1 MVKTYY
7 FLFLGL
13 LCFFGPKSIAQ
24 TDFPS
29 SDQIYEGLKKD
40 HYVGVPFPYDHQSL
54 DDAMQSF
61 LRFLALPEE
70 TKNRLQVSLSS
81 KHRRGDL
88 GFTYRQKLE
97 GNTYNDQ
104 KSFFHYH
111 PKFKQTYAQEI
122 AADPVMR
129 DFIERADKIWHA
141 VYEAT
146 GQVLKRLDSR
156 YPGIYDKVLKTET
169 PHIILRFLRYDIRTP
184 GKYLAKPHYDAGSMT
199 LALAESGPGLRIGSC
214 PDDLKA
220 IAHHDRQAVF
230 FLGANIAQILNP
242 EPLKPGWHDVVQVG
256 EKPKDNTYARW
267 AIVAF
272 IDGHDVEGAPEALTH
287 KWRVDE
293 KLL

>member
-1 MVKTYY
+1 MVKPTY
-7 FLFLGL
+7 FLFLGFL
-13 LCFFGPKSIAQ
+13 SFFGWESIAQ
-24 TDFPS
+24 PSFPS
-29 SDQIYEGLKKD
+29 ANEIYEGLKKD
-40 HYVGVPFPYDHQSL
+40 QYVGVPFPYDHQSL
-54 DDAMQSF
+54 DEAMHSF
-61 LRFLALPEE
+61 LRFLALPAD

-88 GFTYRQKLE
+88 GFTYRQKSE

-111 PKFKQTYAQEI
+111 PKFKQTYAKEI
-122 AADPVMR
+122 AADPILR
-129 DFIERADKIWHA
+129 DFIGWADKIWNA
-141 VYEAT
+141 VYDTT
-146 GQVLKRLDSR
+146 GQVLKRLNR
-156 YPGIYDKVLKTET
+156 KYPGIYDKVLKTDT

-184 GKYLAKPHYDAGSMT
+184 GKYLAKPHYDAGLMT

-214 PDDLKA
+214 PEDLKP
-220 IAHHDRQAVF
+220 IAHHERQAVF
-230 FLGANIAQILNP
+230 FLGANIAQIVNP
-242 EPLKPGWHDVVQVG
+242 GFLKSGWHDVVQMG

-272 IDGHDVEGAPEALTH
+272 IDGHDVEGAPEAATH